1 MRERK
6 WYHPSHRPVISQR
19 EKDEAVALM
28 NVDTY
33 DKEVTIDIDLTDEE
47 FLTLAKIAHEK
58 NITFNQL
65 INDIMAKKMEEE
77 NGKNK

>member
-1 MRERK
+1 MKERK

-28 NVDTY
+28 NVDIY
-33 DKEVTIDIDLTDEE
+33 DKDATIDIDMTDED
-47 FLTLAKIAHEK
+47 FLTLANIAHEK
-58 NITFNQL
+58 DITFNQL
-65 INDIMAKKMEEE
+65 INDIMTKKMEEE